1 MQETENP
8 SVDVLVGDLNDA
20 AAPFQDLSD
29 PNESDLHK
37 ANAVIGGTLGA
48 IQAPVTLLNDG
59 FALLTHDIAKLFPAL
74 PAATLGM
81 MHLGTPHT
89 HTHPPSS
96 IPPAPPIPLPSL
108 GPVLLAGCAS
118 VLINGIPAARAGD
131 LGLAISCGTFSPPF
145 EVSTGSSNVF
155 IGGARAARIGDITKH
170 CQPPDVAGT
179 ATGPIAKTIAVGGKA
194 LAVAGT
200 ALGVAGVVAGGLGA
214 VTTADDA
221 RRAEDRLADDKADA
235 AAKQLSQEGCGG
247 RRGVTNRGQPGR
259 G

>member
-1 MQETENP
+1 MSWWAISTTPPRP
-8 SVDVLVGDLNDA
+8 SRTCPTRTRATCD
-20 AAPFQDLSD
+20 
-29 PNESDLHK
+29 K
-37 ANAVIGGTLGA
+37 ANAVISGTLGA
-48 IQAPVTLLNDG
+48 IETPVTLLNDG

-81 MHLGTPHT
+81 MHLGAPHT
-89 HTHPPSS
+89 HTHPPSF

-131 LGLAISCGTFSPPF
+131 LGISILCGSLAPPF

-155 IGGARAARIGDITKH
+155 IGGARAARIGDITRH
-170 CQPPDVAGT
+170 CQPPVSRAARLMQQRRGKAGY
-179 ATGPIAKTIAVGGKA
+179 AAVG
-194 LAVAGT
+194 
-200 ALGVAGVVAGGLGA
+200 AGVLGA

-221 RRAEDRLADDKADA
+221 RRAEDRPQTTRRTPRQRQDEAEEAADG
-235 AAKQLSQEGCGG
+235 S
-247 RRGVTNRGQPGR
+247 RGVANRGQPGR